1 MKKLLIKILI
11 SFVAL
16 TLSIIHLIYPN
27 LKLDTIFICLLV
39 ISIIPWFEILFK
51 SVEINGIGKVE
62 FRDLTKASDEISD
75 SGLLANIEI
84 NTQTNNDSNINYDFI
99 ELALQNQAL
108 ALVSFRIELEK
119 TLKKLANQFLKEPNN
134 RSLTN
139 LLKDLSNTG
148 VLSSQEVNSLMDMIS
163 TLNKAAHGMDYDP
176 RIAEWILEVCPKIL
190 ESLTAKL
197 NQPTGRMALSETS
210 EPFKHWIDISY
221 ESNLNKLSDIENIIY
236 HQTLWEQEKCKIL
249 CALETRL
256 DQSILSQLHALNE
269 GWNNQFTIEQKFA
282 SNLPEIDIQTGSAGR
297 LVRAMYFMD
306 KKREYVLW
314 LSEISNI
321 YQDYQIPY

>member
-119 TLKKLANQFLKEPNN
+119 TLKKLANQFLKEP
-134 RSLTN
+134 
-139 LLKDLSNTG
+139 
-148 VLSSQEVNSLMDMIS
+148 NSLMDMIS